1 MRHILSSSSFNF
13 KSFEKV
19 FESLQWELLWLRNF
33 YIELCIVVMEM
44 TSFFFFVKWLP
55 EKIIEHIFRY
65 WTIDFKAKVI
75 ELSFFVMLEFYM
87 IL

>member
-1 MRHILSSSSFNF
+1 
-13 KSFEKV
+13 
-19 FESLQWELLWLRNF
+19 
-33 YIELCIVVMEM
+33 MET
-44 TSFFFFVKWLP
+44 TSFFVKWLP

-87 IL
+87 ILYWNFATT